1 MNARNA
7 EKCREYREL
16 RYMVVVGTHTVKHRE
31 WRQMVVR
38 TVSSVHKGHP
48 YGEWSPHRAIQ
59 GMEIHVSQGC

>member
-16 RYMVVVGTHTVKHRE
+16 RYMVVVVGTHTVKHRE

-48 YGEWSPHRAIQ
+48 WR
-59 GMEIHVSQGC
+59 MEPTP